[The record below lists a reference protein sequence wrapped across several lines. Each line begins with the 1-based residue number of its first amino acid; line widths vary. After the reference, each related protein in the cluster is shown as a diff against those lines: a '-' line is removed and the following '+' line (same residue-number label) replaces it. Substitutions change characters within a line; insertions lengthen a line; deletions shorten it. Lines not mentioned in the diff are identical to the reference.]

1 MRPTT
6 HGCISEETLT
16 SANSSAV
23 ASANVPKGC
32 SAMQLTVETTSCRMT
47 LVAGGDPTSATAG
60 GRIIQKDQMPW
71 FMTVGQGVAPRF
83 ASTAGTAS
91 VIQIAYFS

>member
-1 MRPTT
+1 VRPTT
-6 HGCISEETLT
+6 HGCIGEETLT
-16 SANSSAV
+16 STGSSNTV
-23 ASANVPKGC
+23 AANVPKGC

-47 LVAGGDPTSATAG
+47 LTSAGDPTSASAG

-71 FMTVGQGVAPRF
+71 FMTVGQGVFPKF
-83 ASTAGTAS
+83 ASTGGTTS